1 MSNSRRATSDA
12 LIVGKEAVV
21 ADRPPATKRLAPGPA
36 GRLNHGLQ
44 GPHVKALS
52 CEEMPISQMHLLRD
66 AWADFLSVYTFQ
78 WFATLT
84 FETNVHPEAAL
95 KRWRFYTNQLNRS
108 LYGRRWQK
116 KEHGGI
122 YWILGIERQRR
133 GVIHFHALIGAVDD
147 LNKIASRLFW
157 MDYWNELAGF
167 ARIEA
172 IRSDDA
178 VLRYVTKYVVKDGD
192 IEFSRNLGDS
202 KQQTLPGF

>member
-1 MSNSRRATSDA
+1 M
-12 LIVGKEAVV
+12 V
-21 ADRPPATKRLAPGPA
+21 AERQPAPKLLAPGPA

-44 GPHVKALS
+44 GPHVKADS
-52 CEEMPISQMHLLRD
+52 FETFPKSETQLLRD
-66 AWADFLSVYTFQ
+66 AWAEFLSAYTFQ

-122 YWILGIERQRR
+122 YWILGIERQKR
-133 GVIHFHALIGAVDD
+133 GVIHFHALMGAVND
-147 LNKIASRLFW
+147 LNEIARRLFW

-172 IRSDDA
+172 IRSNEA
-178 VLRYVTKYVVKDGD
+178 ALRYVTKYVVKGGD
-192 IEFSRNLGDS
+192 IEFSKNLGDPM
-202 KQQTLPGF
+202 QQTLPGV

>member
-1 MSNSRRATSDA
+1 
-12 LIVGKEAVV
+12 
-21 ADRPPATKRLAPGPA
+21 
-36 GRLNHGLQ
+36 
-44 GPHVKALS
+44 
-52 CEEMPISQMHLLRD
+52 MHLLRD

>member
-1 MSNSRRATSDA
+1 MAAKMRTRDA
-12 LIVGKEAVV
+12 LIMGREAVV
-21 ADRPPATKRLAPGPA
+21 AERQPAPKLLALGPA

-52 CEEMPISQMHLLRD
+52 CEKAPKSQEQLLRD
-66 AWADFLSVYTFQ
+66 AWANFLSAYKFQ

-95 KRWRFYTNQLNRS
+95 KRWRFFTNQLNRA

-122 YWILGIERQRR
+122 YWILGIEYQKR
-133 GVIHFHALIGAVDD
+133 GVIHFHALMGAIND
-147 LNKIASRLFW
+147 LNEIASRLSW

-172 IRSDDA
+172 IRSNEA
-178 VLRYVTKYVVKDGD
+178 ALRYVTKYVVKGGD
-192 IEFSRNLGDS
+192 IEFSRNLGDPM
-202 KQQTLPGF
+202 QQTLPGV

>member
-1 MSNSRRATSDA
+1 M
-12 LIVGKEAVV
+12 V
-21 ADRPPATKRLAPGPA
+21 AERQPAQKLLAPGPA
-36 GRLNHGLQ
+36 SRLNHGLQ

-52 CEEMPISQMHLLRD
+52 CEAFPKSDMQLLRD
-66 AWADFLSVYTFQ
+66 AWAEFLSAYPFQ
-78 WFATLT
+78 WFATFT

-95 KRWRFYTNQLNRS
+95 KRWRFFTNQLNRS

-133 GVIHFHALIGAVDD
+133 GVIHFHALMGGVND
-147 LNKIASRLFW
+147 LNKAARRLSC

-172 IRSDDA
+172 IRSNEA
-178 VLRYVTKYVVKDGD
+178 ALRYVTKYVVKGGD
-192 IEFSRNLGDS
+192 IEFSKNLGDS
-202 KQQTLPGF
+202 MQQTLPGV